1 MIFYF
6 YSFIRTLVVLLFNQL
21 SFFGLFI
28 RSHLF
33 FVLSF
38 LLLLVVSIIVYQ
50 IHLINGTVFALTQR
64 MLVMEQETALI
75 KDNLTLIVSLFDSK
89 KAAVPVS
96 LLSSEFKDVLFC
108 VAVGIIIFGGGGC
121 LLYMAFLNSRPDFP
135 SGGGGDN
142 SSSSSVSSVNDGD
155 FFLSKTDNSSQTN
168 IEPVSS
174 EMNVNIASNTVDTS
188 SNLFNSNKR
197 PDCCSVETMTDLS
210 QGGLFTIQNFCESNS
225 RVGYILRALNP
236 DLYRTLLRKS
246 VNGTAHENLLDAM
259 VGLSV
264 LSLDTKTFYLMQ
276 TDNIGLLTEIV
287 KNINIV

>member
-6 YSFIRTLVVLLFNQL
+6 YNFIRTLVFNLL

-96 LLSSEFKDVLFC
+96 LLSSEFKDVLFY
-108 VAVGIIIFGGGGC
+108 VAVGIIIFGGGC

-210 QGGLFTIQNFCESNS
+210 QGGLGTMQNFCESNS

>member
-6 YSFIRTLVVLLFNQL
+6 YNFIRTLVFNLL

-96 LLSSEFKDVLFC
+96 LLSSEFKDVLFY
-108 VAVGIIIFGGGGC
+108 VAVGIIIFGGGC

-246 VNGTAHENLLDAM
+246 VNGTATENLLDAT

-264 LSLDTKTFYLMQ
+264 LSLDTKAFYLMQ